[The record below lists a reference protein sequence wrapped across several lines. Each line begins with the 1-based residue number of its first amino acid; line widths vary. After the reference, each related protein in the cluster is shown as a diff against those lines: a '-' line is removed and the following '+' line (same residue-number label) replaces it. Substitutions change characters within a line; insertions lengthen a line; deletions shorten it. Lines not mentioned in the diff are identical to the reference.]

1 METAEKGKL
10 FNFYIGK
17 CRKQVDDSLSEL
29 KSANILDRIRIKD
42 YTVWSNKPVEIT
54 NRLGWLD
61 SPDVS
66 LSFADEIISFV
77 QSVIKDGFT
86 QALLLGMGGSSLAPE
101 VFNFSFGVKEG
112 YLNLEVLDSTH
123 PETVLDYS
131 NRYDPAKTL
140 YIVSTKSGGTVET
153 FSFMKYFYNQTIAKL
168 GKENTG
174 RHFVAI
180 TDPGSGLESTAQ
192 KLNFRKIFL
201 NDPDIGGRYSALSL
215 FGIVPAALMGVDI
228 IKLLKSARTEAD
240 QSKNPDVEENV
251 SAVLGV
257 ILGEMSNLGRDKVTF
272 ITSLQLS
279 YFGGWVEQLIAESTG
294 KSGKGIL
301 PVIGE
306 EILFPENYSNDR
318 LFIYL
323 RLIDDCENDLKV
335 QKLIDAGQPVVE
347 IVMNDIYDLGREFF
361 RWEMATAIASWRIGI
376 TPFDQPNVESAK
388 ILARKMVQEYK
399 ETGKLPE
406 LIPTI
411 KENDITVYGIEP
423 AVSIEDAFN
432 NLFGKMDEKEKTK
445 PRSYVSLQAYLAR
458 NKKMDEELQK
468 FRTAIQLKYKVAVT
482 VGYGPRF
489 LHSTGQLHKGD
500 AGNGIFIQFISPVK
514 NDAAIPDEA
523 GESVSSMSFGVL
535 IKSQA
540 LGDRQALIDGKRKTI
555 TIDLGNEPEKALQIL
570 TEIVE

>member
-1 METAEKGKL
+1 MKTAENEKL
-10 FNFYIGK
+10 FNYYIGK
-17 CRKQVDDSLSEL
+17 NQKPVDDSLTEL
-29 KSANILDRIRIKD
+29 ESSGILERILKKD
-42 YTVWSNKPVEIT
+42 YTVWSNKPIEIT
-54 NRLGWLD
+54 NRLGWLN
-61 SPDVS
+61 SPELS
-66 LSFADEIISFV
+66 LSLSNEIISFV
-77 QSVIKDGFT
+77 QSVLKDGFT
-86 QALLLGMGGSSLAPE
+86 HALLLGMGGSSLAPE
-101 VFNFSFGVKEG
+101 VFHFSFGVKKD

-153 FSFMKYFYNQTIAKL
+153 FSFMKYFYNQTIAKV

-201 NDPDIGGRYSALSL
+201 NDPNIGGRYSALSL

-228 IKLLKSARTEAD
+228 MKLLNCAKNEED
-240 QSKNPDVEENV
+240 QINNANGKENV

-257 ILGEMSNLGRDKVTF
+257 ILGEMCKAGKDKVTF

-279 YFGGWVEQLIAESTG
+279 YFGGWMEQLIAESTG

-306 EILFPENYSNDR
+306 EVLSPENYSNDR
-318 LFIYL
+318 LFVNL
-323 RLIDDCENDLKV
+323 HLKDDHSNDSKV
-335 QKLIDAGQPVVE
+335 QTFINAGQPVVE
-347 IVMNDIYDLGREFF
+347 IVLNDMYDLGQEFF
-361 RWEMATAIASWRIGI
+361 RWEMATVIASWIIGI
-376 TPFDQPNVESAK
+376 QPFDQPNVESAK

-399 ETGKLPE
+399 ENGKLPE
-406 LIPTI
+406 LTASI
-411 KENDITVYGIEP
+411 KENDITIYTNES
-423 AVSIEDAFN
+423 AVSVKETFN
-432 NLFGKMDEKEKTK
+432 TLFDIINKKDKSK
-445 PRSYVSLQAYLAR
+445 PESYVSIQAYLAR
-458 NKKMDEELQK
+458 NSKIDEELQH

-523 GESVSSMSFGVL
+523 GESASAMSFGVL

-540 LGDRQALIDGKRKTI
+540 LGDRQALIDGKRKI
-555 TIDLGNEPEKALQIL
+555 VTIDLGSEPEKAIQYL
-570 TEIVE
+570 TDTVK

>member
-555 TIDLGNEPEKALQIL
+555 TIDLGNEPVKALQIL

>member
-1 METAEKGKL
+1 MNTSGNEKL
-10 FNFYIGK
+10 FNYYIGK
-17 CRKQVDDSLSEL
+17 YQKPVDNSISEL
-29 KSANILDRIRIKD
+29 ESSGIIDRIRKKD
-42 YTVWSNKPVEIT
+42 YTVWSNKPAEIT
-54 NRLGWLD
+54 NRLGWLN
-61 SPDVS
+61 SPELS
-66 LSFADEIISFV
+66 LSLANEIISFV
-77 QSVIKDGFT
+77 QSVLKDGFT

-101 VFNFSFGVKEG
+101 VFHFSFGVNKD

-131 NRYDPAKTL
+131 NRFDPEKTL

-153 FSFMKYFYNQTIAKL
+153 FSFMKYFYNQTIAKV

-201 NDPDIGGRYSALSL
+201 NDPNIGGRYSALSL

-228 IKLLKSARTEAD
+228 IKLLNCAKNEAD
-240 QSKNPDVEENV
+240 QIYNAEGKENV
-251 SAVLGV
+251 SAVLG
-257 ILGEMSNLGRDKVTF
+257 IIFGEMCKAGKDKVTF
-272 ITSLQLS
+272 ITSSQLS

-306 EILFPENYSNDR
+306 ELLLPGNYSNDR
-318 LFIYL
+318 LFVNL
-323 RLIDDCENDLKV
+323 HLKDDHSNDSKV
-335 QKLIDAGQPVVE
+335 QTFIAADQPVVE
-347 IVMNDIYDLGREFF
+347 IVLNDMYDLGQEFF
-361 RWEMATAIASWRIGI
+361 RWEIATVIASWIIGI
-376 TPFDQPNVESAK
+376 QPFDQPNVESAK
-388 ILARKMVQEYK
+388 TLARKMVQEYK
-399 ETGKLPE
+399 ENGKLPE
-406 LIPTI
+406 LTPTI
-411 KENDITVYGIEP
+411 KENDITVYSNEP
-423 AVSIEDAFN
+423 AVSIENAFH
-432 NLFGKMDEKEKTK
+432 NLCDSIGKKDKSK
-445 PRSYVSLQAYLAR
+445 PESYVSIQAYLAR
-458 NKKMDEELQK
+458 NNEIDEELQN

-500 AGNGIFIQFISPVK
+500 AGNGIFIQLLSTIK

-540 LGDRQALIDGKRKTI
+540 LGDRQALIDGKRKII
-555 TIDLGNEPEKALQIL
+555 TIDLGTEPGKALHFL
-570 TEIVE
+570 SDTVK

>member
-1 METAEKGKL
+1 MEQTEKEKL
-10 FNFYIGK
+10 FNYYIDGS
-17 CRKQVDDSLSEL
+17 QQPVDNSLSDL
-29 KSANILDRIRIKD
+29 KSSTIPDRIWKKD
-42 YTVWSNKPVEIT
+42 YSVWSNKPVEIT

-66 LSFADEIISFV
+66 LNFADEIISFV
-77 QSVIKDGFT
+77 QSVKKDGFT

-101 VFNFSFGVKEG
+101 VFNYSFGVKEG

-123 PETVLDYS
+123 PETILDYS
-131 NRYDPAKTL
+131 NQYDPAKTL

-168 GKENTG
+168 GKENAG
-174 RHFVAI
+174 RHFIAI

-201 NDPDIGGRYSALSL
+201 NDPNIGGRYSALSL

-228 IKLLKSARTEAD
+228 VKLLNNARKEAD
-240 QSKNPDVEENV
+240 QSKNPDVKENV
-251 SAVLGV
+251 SSVLGV
-257 ILGEMSNLGRDKVTF
+257 ILGEMSNLGNDKVTF

-306 EILFPENYSNDR
+306 EILAPENYSNDR

-323 RLIDDCENDLKV
+323 HLLNDNNNEVKVKALIE
-335 QKLIDAGQPVVE
+335 AGQPVVE
-347 IVMNDIYDLGREFF
+347 IVLNDIYDLGREFF
-361 RWEMATAIASWRIGI
+361 RWEMATAIASWKIEI
-376 TPFDQPNVESAK
+376 TPFDQPDVESAK

-399 ETGKLPE
+399 ENGKLPE

-411 KENDITVYGIEP
+411 KENDITVYGNEP
-423 AVSIEDAFN
+423 AVSIEDALD
-432 NLFGKMDEKEKTK
+432 NLFENIDKKDKTK

-458 NKKMDEELQK
+458 NKNIDEEIQN

-523 GESVSSMSFGVL
+523 GESASSMSFGVL

-540 LGDRQALIDGKRKTI
+540 LGDRQALIEGKRKII
-555 TIDLGNEPEKALQIL
+555 TIDLGHEPEKALKKL
-570 TEIVE
+570 TEIVK